1 MTILEIRISI
11 NNEKKNKKIKLYL
24 EILEENFKDNEQSG
38 EKG

>member
-1 MTILEIRISI
+1 MRE
-11 NNEKKNKKIKLYL
+11 KNKKIKLYL